1 MNGMNELQGMN
12 LLNLANLTDEEF
24 EDCNCEQ
31 DMNLQ
36 GNEDRKSCNMAL
48 KLDRDL
54 LKEIAANCLSS
65 PKLTKEFSWQNNEGF
80 KFALVSHECQNSVI
94 SALRMFP
101 ILDFLGAYKCVY
113 LSLCYD
119 GIGLETPSASQTT
132 IPMNVEHC
140 VFIPVDIVMLKY
152 LLRNVASF
160 IKKFYIAFSA
170 WKDQDGIGLETPSAS
185 QTTIPMNVEH
195 CVFIPI
201 DIVMLKYLLRNVASF
216 IKKFHIAFSAWKDQ
230 VLQTLR
236 HISLLGL
243 HQVSCHVKA
252 VRTEYGCYGK
262 EISRILLENS
272 NSLKR
277 LDVARYFCDS
287 IPYFDLDL
295 EAMNI
300 TFSHYQNSRDGFDQ
314 LVAQNL
320 RAKCLTLNTE
330 WKNIGTNWIMFSDFF
345 QNVTVEEI
353 RLATTTFIYQKNNR
367 KISPNPN
374 VKRVFVQF
382 ESFFHLHLE
391 EFFEEVAESFPNL
404 ALLYIMPDISDRH
417 PLLNVDL
424 CLLKVATLT
433 ENYQKTLEY
442 YDSNTFQ
449 ITIDIMGVFHVENK
463 PLKDK
468 LHRIPYGFERK
479 ELNDEEKAKK
489 YRFSF
494 GNEIQMEKN
503 KTLISKV
510 LIF

>member
-170 WKDQDGIGLETPSAS
+170 WKDQ
-185 QTTIPMNVEH
+185 
-195 CVFIPI
+195 
-201 DIVMLKYLLRNVASF
+201 
-216 IKKFHIAFSAWKDQ
+216 

-236 HISLLGL
+236 RISLLGL